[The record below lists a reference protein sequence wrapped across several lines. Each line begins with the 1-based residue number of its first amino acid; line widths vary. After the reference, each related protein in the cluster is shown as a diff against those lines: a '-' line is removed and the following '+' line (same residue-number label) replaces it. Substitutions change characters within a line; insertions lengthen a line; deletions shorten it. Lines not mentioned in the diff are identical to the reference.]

1 MYLGMKSKF
10 LNSVAMAGLWYRL
23 KSLLQFE
30 RRTSLGILQFARI
43 LTLKFH
49 FSRPATERNTILLL
63 NFKRLTYG
71 PYKVG
76 RYFRRGKH
84 IANAMNLANF
94 FSVTKYAS

>member
-1 MYLGMKSKF
+1 MREKKIF
-10 LNSVAMAGLWYRL
+10 
-23 KSLLQFE
+23 
-30 RRTSLGILQFARI
+30 FA
-43 LTLKFH
+43 KH
-49 FSRPATERNTILLL
+49 ATERNTILLL

-94 FSVTKYAS
+94 FNVTKYAS